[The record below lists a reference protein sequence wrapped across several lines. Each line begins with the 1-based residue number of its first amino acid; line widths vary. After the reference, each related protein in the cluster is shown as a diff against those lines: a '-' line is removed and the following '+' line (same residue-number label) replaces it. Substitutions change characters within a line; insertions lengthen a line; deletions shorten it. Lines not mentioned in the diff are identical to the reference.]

1 MPAKKKK
8 APRTGGL
15 IDMLLPVAVLAVF
28 MFVGY
33 LLFLKPHT
41 GPVRTAL
48 PSPPVED
55 DVRKAP
61 AVDKHKDKPDAPRQA
76 APAPQKFKARVAI
89 IIDDL
94 GTDTAALQDILKLD
108 APVSIAVLPG
118 VIKSEESALMAGKA
132 GRDVLLHLPMQPKGE
147 NVTGLGPGALLAG
160 MDRKTIAATIR
171 KDLSSVPGAV
181 GVNNHMGSYLTED
194 GEAMAAVMGVLKKDR
209 LFFIDSMTSADSVA
223 IDIASE
229 HGVPTASRNVFLDD
243 SSDQAEIKFQFDRMV
258 RLALKNGTAIA
269 IGHPRPDTIEVLRQE
284 LPGLRE
290 KGIEVVKVSKL
301 VRQAD

>member
-8 APRTGGL
+8 APRTGSL

-33 LLFLKPHT
+33 LLFMKPHT
-41 GPVRTAL
+41 GPVRTAP
-48 PSPPVED
+48 PSPPVEKS
-55 DVRKAP
+55 VRKAP
-61 AVDKHKDKPDAPRQA
+61 AVDKHRDKTAALALA
-76 APAPQKFKARVAI
+76 APAPEKFKARVAI

-118 VIKSEESALMAGKA
+118 VVKSEESALMAGKA
-132 GRDVLLHLPMQPKGE
+132 GHDVLLHLPMQPKGE

-194 GEAMAAVMGVLKKDR
+194 GEAMSAVMGELKKNR

-223 IDIASE
+223 IHIASE

-243 SSDQAEIKFQFDRMV
+243 SSDHAEIKFQFDRMV

-269 IGHPRPDTIEVLRQE
+269 IGHPRPATIEVLRQE

-290 KGIEVVKVSKL
+290 KGIEVVKVSKI